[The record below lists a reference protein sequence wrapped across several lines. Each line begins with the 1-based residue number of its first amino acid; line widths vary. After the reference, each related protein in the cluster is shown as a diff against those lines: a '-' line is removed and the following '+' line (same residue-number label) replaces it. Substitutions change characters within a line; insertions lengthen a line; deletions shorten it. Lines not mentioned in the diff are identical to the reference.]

1 MSSGDLSG
9 ETTNLNFNQEFE
21 ESASLSLPESN
32 PSSILENHEG
42 NIKNFSLTQMD
53 LEPKEKIASN
63 SGSSSEGMVSPTPK
77 INNFGFFQTP
87 YLTPGATFSPYPM
100 SAPIG
105 FFNYSSGLPQANN
118 PNNINPL
125 QKELK
130 PQGTAFGIQPPI
142 PFNYRCF
149 PMLALNN
156 SHLYLSII

>member
-1 MSSGDLSG
+1 
-9 ETTNLNFNQEFE
+9 
-21 ESASLSLPESN
+21 
-32 PSSILENHEG
+32 
-42 NIKNFSLTQMD
+42 
-53 LEPKEKIASN
+53 
-63 SGSSSEGMVSPTPK
+63 
-77 INNFGFFQTP
+77 
-87 YLTPGATFSPYPM
+87 M

-149 PMLALNN
+149 PMQNLIQFQVIKMNKNN
-156 SHLYLSII
+156 